1 MKVYKLKVGDLV
13 VLKTHPNELGVGI
26 ILNIIPQTLS
36 ATLYRVLF
44 SDSIFDCWT
53 EDIGKVTYEG
63 R

>member
-13 VLKTHPNELGVGI
+13 VLKAHPNELGVGI

-36 ATLYRVLF
+36 AILYRVLF
-44 SDSIFDCWT
+44 ADSIFDCWA
-53 EDIGKVTYEG
+53 EDIGKVTYES